1 MSGRKRTIIDFLSPK
16 VVPSS
21 NPSPTPSTP
30 VSPLNSKS
38 NTPTK
43 STSMQ
48 IEIFEQEEPEID
60 VSFTGDD
67 RAETENEP
75 DSENGPIVVED
86 EKVATNA
93 TAFVMTH

>member
-1 MSGRKRTIIDFLSPK
+1 MSGRKRTIIDFFSPK
-16 VVPSS
+16 PKVGPSS
-21 NPSPTPSTP
+21 NPNPSTP

-43 STSMQ
+43 STSIQ

-67 RAETENEP
+67 RAET
-75 DSENGPIVVED
+75 
-86 EKVATNA
+86 KKK
-93 TAFVMTH
+93 

>member
-16 VVPSS
+16 PKVGPSS
-21 NPSPTPSTP
+21 NPSPTSSTP

-60 VSFTGDD
+60 VFFTGDD
-67 RAETENEP
+67 ACLILIQGRWW
-75 DSENGPIVVED
+75 VY
-86 EKVATNA
+86 
-93 TAFVMTH
+93 

>member
-1 MSGRKRTIIDFLSPK
+1 MSGRKRTIINFLSPK
-16 VVPSS
+16 PKVGPSS

-30 VSPLNSKS
+30 ISPLNSKS

-67 RAETENEP
+67 RA
-75 DSENGPIVVED
+75 DIFFRLC
-86 EKVATNA
+86 
-93 TAFVMTH
+93 AFRAAMHL

>member
-16 VVPSS
+16 PKVGPSS

-60 VSFTGDD
+60 VSFTGMMLD
-67 RAETENEP
+67 P
-75 DSENGPIVVED
+75 DSGKVVGVL
-86 EKVATNA
+86 KRK
-93 TAFVMTH
+93 

>member
-1 MSGRKRTIIDFLSPK
+1 MSGRKRTIIYFLSPK
-16 VVPSS
+16 PKVDPSS

-48 IEIFEQEEPEID
+48 ISRVFKGEPE
-60 VSFTGDD
+60 
-67 RAETENEP
+67 
-75 DSENGPIVVED
+75 VVPPYSL
-86 EKVATNA
+86 KN
-93 TAFVMTH
+93 

>member
-1 MSGRKRTIIDFLSPK
+1 MSGRKRTIIYFLSPK
-16 VVPSS
+16 PKVDPSS

-48 IEIFEQEEPEID
+48 ISGVFRGNPGWFPPPFLKKLKFIPNDPYVFPKFFEKIFQ
-60 VSFTGDD
+60 
-67 RAETENEP
+67 
-75 DSENGPIVVED
+75 
-86 EKVATNA
+86 KL
-93 TAFVMTH
+93 